1 MKVEPIRDKEI
12 IKECIK
18 YFKER
23 NKRNLVLFSIGI
35 YTGLRIGDIL
45 KLKVKDVYKKN
56 NIYIKQEKTKKI
68 VDIPIN
74 SELKKIIKDYCK
86 DKLLN
91 SYLIES
97 REKDKQGRRKP
108 ISKDQAYKIMNEM
121 ALHFNLDRI
130 GTHTLRKTAGYHLY
144 YSSNKDIVL
153 VMRIL
158 GHSHE
163 SMTLKYIGVTT
174 EETVKQMRKLSYFT

>member
-18 YFKER
+18 YFKNKNER
-23 NKRNLVLFSIGI
+23 NLILFAVGI

-45 KLKVKDVYKKN
+45 KLKVKDVYCKN
-56 NIYIKQEKTKKI
+56 YIYIKQEKTKKY
-68 VDIPIN
+68 VEIPIN
-74 SELKKIIKDYCK
+74 NELKKMIKEYCK
-86 DKLLN
+86 DKSSD

-97 REKDKQGRRKP
+97 RETDKHKRNKA
-108 ISKDQAYKIMNEM
+108 ISKDQAYKIMNVM
-121 ALHFNLDRI
+121 ANDLNLDRI

-144 YSSNKDIVL
+144 YSSGKDIAL

-163 SMTLKYIGVTT
+163 SVTLKYIGITT
-174 EETVKQMRKLSYFT
+174 EDTVKQMRKLSFLK